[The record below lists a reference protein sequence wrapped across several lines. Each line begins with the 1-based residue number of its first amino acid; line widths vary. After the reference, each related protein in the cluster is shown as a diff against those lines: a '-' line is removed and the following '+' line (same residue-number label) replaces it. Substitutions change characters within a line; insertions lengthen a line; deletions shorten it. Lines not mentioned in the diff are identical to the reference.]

1 MQKDRIKIGISAC
14 LLGKHVR
21 YNAELPGYCLPGIFR
36 DLIEWVPVCPEVEYG
51 LPVPREPMQ
60 LQGAP
65 ESPSLVTIHTGIDH
79 ASGMKR
85 WADTRSKQLEHEA
98 LCGFIFKSRS
108 PSCGLKGVKVYT
120 SSGTAAGEAPG
131 IFAKAFIEHF
141 PLVPI
146 QDEEGILDLQVC
158 EDFIERA
165 FALKKR
171 K

>member
-1 MQKDRIKIGISAC
+1 MQKGKIKIGVSAC
-14 LLGKHVR
+14 LLGEHVR
-21 YNAELPGYCLPGIFR
+21 YNAELLEYSLPDIFR

-60 LQGAP
+60 LQGTP
-65 ESPSLVTIHTGIDH
+65 EAPSLVTIHARIDH
-79 ASGMKR
+79 TAGMKK
-85 WADTRSKQLEHEA
+85 WADKRLKQLEHEA

-120 SSGTAAGEAPG
+120 FSGMAAGEAPG

-141 PLVPI
+141 PLVPVE
-146 QDEEGILDLQVC
+146 DEEGILDLQVC
-158 EDFIERA
+158 EDFIKRV
-165 FALKKR
+165 FALKKW